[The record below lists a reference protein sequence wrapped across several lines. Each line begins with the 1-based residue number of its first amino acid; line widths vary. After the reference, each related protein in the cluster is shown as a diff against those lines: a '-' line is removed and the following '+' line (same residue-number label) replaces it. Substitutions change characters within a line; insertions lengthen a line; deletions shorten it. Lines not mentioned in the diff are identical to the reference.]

1 MEDLPRRVGEDGF
14 VTVSKGVSRT
24 TPASRIEAEEAKR
37 KMLERMEK
45 KRLETTNFYMFQ
57 QRERQKEEQA
67 DLLKKFEEDR
77 QKVVEMRAKRG
88 RFVPES

>member
-1 MEDLPRRVGEDGF
+1 MRRKGCAELTSF
-14 VTVSKGVSRT
+14 VTHFTVI